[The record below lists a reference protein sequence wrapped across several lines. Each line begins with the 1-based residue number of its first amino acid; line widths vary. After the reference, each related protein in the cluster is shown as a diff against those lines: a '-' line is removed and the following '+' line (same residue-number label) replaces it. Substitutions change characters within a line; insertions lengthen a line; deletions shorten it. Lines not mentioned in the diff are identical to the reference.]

1 MKHKI
6 EFDNIFGE
14 RNIYVL
20 LFSLRHVIHIPSVR
34 LVNLLSCGGHFSYI
48 TFIDADT
55 KYRSLYL
62 LDVS

>member
-20 LFSLRHVIHIPSVR
+20 LLSLRHVIHIPFAR
-34 LVNLLSCGGHFSYI
+34 IINLLCYGGHFSDI
-48 TFIDADT
+48 TFIDAET
-55 KYRSLYL
+55 KYRSPYV